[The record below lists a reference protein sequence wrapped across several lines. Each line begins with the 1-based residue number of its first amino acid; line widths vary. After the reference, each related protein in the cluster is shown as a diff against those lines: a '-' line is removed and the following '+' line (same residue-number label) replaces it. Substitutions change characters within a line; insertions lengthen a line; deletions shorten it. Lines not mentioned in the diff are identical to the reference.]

1 MYEIR
6 LHGRGGQGVKLAAHI
21 LGKAA
26 FLSGYRGVQS
36 FAKYGAERR
45 GAPVTSFVRMD
56 KKEVLER
63 GYISNPDFVICLD
76 DTLDFDIVKNGLKK
90 DGIILIN
97 TNKYPGHFADKKIK
111 NKIFTIDATK
121 IAMETLGVPIPNTAI
136 LGAFIKIF
144 RKIPL
149 DILKRAVEN
158 ELEEEGKEP
167 LIEKNKKVVEI
178 CYKEMKV

>member
-45 GAPVTSFVRMD
+45 GAPLTSFVRID

-63 GYISNPDFVICLD
+63 GYISNPDFIICLD
-76 DTLDFDIVKNGLKK
+76 DTLDFETVTNGLKE

-111 NKIFTIDATK
+111 NKVYTIDATK
-121 IAMETLGVPIPNTAI
+121 IALEVLGVPIPNTAI
-136 LGAFIKIF
+136 LGAFIKLF

-149 DILKRAVEN
+149 DTLKRTIEK
-158 ELEEEGKEP
+158 ELKEEGKES